1 MRKKSTNCPTLDAT
15 KAPAVVG
22 VAMRQR
28 QAHFP
33 VCGSSREPS
42 TSAEVGTMNLPLRLP
57 AKAQPPE

>member
-1 MRKKSTNCPTLDAT
+1 MKKMYMNCLTHDVT

-33 VCGSSREPS
+33 VCGSSRKPS
-42 TSAEVGTMNLPLRLP
+42 TSAEVETMNLPLTLP
-57 AKAQPPE
+57 AKPQPPD